1 MVRIPVDIAFAFYIA
16 MSSASI
22 RDFGARVRARTTS
35 KDKSR
40 ASVLVGYVTAH
51 TTPSNLT
58 SSFSS
63 TKRSNETK
71 RLSLIVQHLNV
82 HTKSHIAKHRTQAA
96 AHSRAL
102 EIRIRPIFEIEMRHR
117 FEDPR
122 LARPDDPSSG
132 STRPAAWDKDMS
144 VPVAA
149 VGNCNLRAC

>member
-1 MVRIPVDIAFAFYIA
+1 

-22 RDFGARVRARTTS
+22 REVGARVRPRTTS
-35 KDKSR
+35 RDKAR
-40 ASVLVGYVTAH
+40 ASVLIGYLTAH
-51 TTPSNLT
+51 TTLSDPDTLT

-63 TKRSNETK
+63 TKCSLHTK
-71 RLSLIVQHLNV
+71 RLSLIVQHLNI
-82 HTKSHIAKHRTQAA
+82 HTKSHIAKHKTQAA
-96 AHSRAL
+96 AHSKAL
-102 EIRIRPIFEIEMRHR
+102 EIHIRPIFEIEMRHR

-149 VGNCNLRAC
+149 VGNRNLRAC